1 SAPPLLAVGRKG
13 KLINIEIILWSHG
26 ERKLVAVHECDVCKN
41 VISISSRMGPACSV
55 VSFVAATQ
63 IAPYENHLRRLLDV
77 IVFLRLVDSA
87 DSGQFMFE
95 VTKRRV
101 KAKACSFY

>member
-1 SAPPLLAVGRKG
+1 
-13 KLINIEIILWSHG
+13 
-26 ERKLVAVHECDVCKN
+26 
-41 VISISSRMGPACSV
+41 MGPACSV
-55 VSFVAATQ
+55 ASFVAATQ
-63 IAPYENHLRRLLDV
+63 IAPYENHLRRLHDV

-101 KAKACSFY
+101 KAKALAFIKTAQIYSSQGKQSSKYF